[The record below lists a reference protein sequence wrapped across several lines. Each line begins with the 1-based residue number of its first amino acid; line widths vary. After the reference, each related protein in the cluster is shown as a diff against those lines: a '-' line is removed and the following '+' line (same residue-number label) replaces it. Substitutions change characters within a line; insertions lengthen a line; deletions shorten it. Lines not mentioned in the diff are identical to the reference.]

1 MRIFIS
7 KKIRLFFILFVT
19 FFSFTRITMGGDKME
34 VKIQNLSKN
43 YNNIKA
49 LDKINLTIS
58 TPAMI
63 GLVGP
68 NGAGKSTLMKILV
81 GQLMPTEGSVL
92 IDGVSLSKREKY
104 LKGRLGYLPQDFGLY
119 EELKVE
125 EYLEYMAALKE
136 IKQNKEGEIER
147 VLEMANLKEMRKLK
161 IKTLSGGQKQRVGI
175 AQAMLNNPELLIV
188 DEPTVG
194 LDPEERIKFRNLF
207 SEGSINKIVIL
218 STHIIEDVESIC
230 NLIIVINK
238 GRILFTGE
246 PSELVRKAIGHVGTI
261 EIGNADKEK
270 FLEKELKGEFKIT
283 STVITPNGT
292 KYRVVSK
299 KLSPSFEEIVPTLE
313 DAYIYCMLEADEYVF
328 A

>member
-1 MRIFIS
+1 
-7 KKIRLFFILFVT
+7 
-19 FFSFTRITMGGDKME
+19 ME
-34 VKIQNLSKN
+34 IKIQNLSKRYKN
-43 YNNIKA
+43 VKALNNI
-49 LDKINLTIS
+49 NLAFN

-81 GQLMPTEGSVL
+81 GQLKATEGEVL
-92 IDGVSLSKREKY
+92 IDGVSLNKREKY
-104 LKGRLGYLPQDFGLY
+104 LKERLGYLPQDFGLY
-119 EELKVE
+119 EELRVE
-125 EYLEYMAALKE
+125 EYLDYMASLKRIKENKKDE
-136 IKQNKEGEIER
+136 IKR
-147 VLEMANLKEMRKLK
+147 VLVMTNLEEKRKLK

-207 SEGSINKIVIL
+207 SEDSIDKIVIL

-238 GRILFTGE
+238 GKILFVGE
-246 PSELVRKAIGHVGTI
+246 PSELVRKAIDHVGVV
-261 EIGNADKEK
+261 EITGVDKEK
-270 FLEKELKGEFKIT
+270 FLEREVKGEFKIT
-283 STVITPNGT
+283 STVITPTGT

-299 KLSPSFEEIVPTLE
+299 SLPLSFEKIVPSLE
-313 DAYIYCMLEADEYVF
+313 DAYIYCMLEEE
-328 A
+328 

>member
-1 MRIFIS
+1 
-7 KKIRLFFILFVT
+7 
-19 FFSFTRITMGGDKME
+19 ME
-34 VKIQNLSKN
+34 IKIQNLSKK
-43 YNNIKA
+43 YKSIKA
-49 LDKINLTIS
+49 LDNINLTIS

-81 GQLMPTEGSVL
+81 GQLLATEGNVI
-92 IDGVSLSKREKY
+92 IDGGSLNKREKY
-104 LKGRLGYLPQDFGLY
+104 LKERLGYLPQDFGLY
-119 EELKVE
+119 EELRVE
-125 EYLEYMAALKE
+125 EYLDYIASLKAIKENRKEE
-136 IKQNKEGEIER
+136 IKR
-147 VLEMANLKEMRKLK
+147 VLEMTNLKEMRRLK

-207 SEGSINKIVIL
+207 SEDSIDKIVIL

-246 PSELVRKAIGHVGTI
+246 PSALVKKAIGHVGSI
-261 EIGNADKEK
+261 EIENNHKDK
-270 FLEKELKGEFKIT
+270 FLEREAQGEFKIT

-299 KLSPSFEEIVPTLE
+299 NLSSSFEEIVPSLE
-313 DAYIYCMLEADEYVF
+313 DAYIYCMLEEDEY
-328 A
+328 ALT